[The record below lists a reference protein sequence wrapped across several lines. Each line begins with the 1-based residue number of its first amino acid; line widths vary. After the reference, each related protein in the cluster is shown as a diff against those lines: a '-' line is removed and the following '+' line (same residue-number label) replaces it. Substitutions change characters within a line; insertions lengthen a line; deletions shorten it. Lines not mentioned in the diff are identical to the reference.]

1 MRFTHATAF
10 NPGETVALTEQAQS
24 APHLTFSIAVGGEK
38 VLLFSHLA
46 YVSGDLALNILFTV
60 YAGNGRQR
68 PVVKRD
74 QRQRQAG

>member
-1 MRFTHATAF
+1 M
-10 NPGETVALTEQAQS
+10 
-24 APHLTFSIAVGGEK
+24 GGEK